1 MPKQANTLK
10 TLFFT
15 LHLWNKQTSNLYVMP
30 FIVKLRSRSRSG
42 ECHVRVRK
50 VRDRMGWYDS
60 SRVRGGQDFKV
71 DFKADIKGDYRW
83 DIKEYFREFKVV

>member
-1 MPKQANTLK
+1 M
-10 TLFFT
+10 
-15 LHLWNKQTSNLYVMP
+15 
-30 FIVKLRSRSRSG
+30 
-42 ECHVRVRK
+42 
-50 VRDRMGWYDS
+50 DWYES